1 MNKNTCLTIFIDYIL
16 WSGLAY
22 NMATSGGTGGNT
34 TTGQSARLF
43 YQNPDVRERLVELC
57 PQEFRETFREILFY
71 SK

>member
-1 MNKNTCLTIFIDYIL
+1 
-16 WSGLAY
+16 
-22 NMATSGGTGGNT
+22 MATSGGTGGNT

-71 SK
+71 SKCFSTPDLKKGKKLKDSILKLK